1 MDERELIKKMNE
13 YLQQQPRGKKI
24 TYSQIANAIEA
35 PYATDHLK
43 RVARRSDSPY
53 YRTVIGG
60 IKTIGKGD
68 KKMQSARGAAL
79 MQRRGFLRR
88 IFERDPQA
96 TMRPALGFTKEGDMQ
111 LGQHDVLQDGKLT
124 DKSTLSPAQPSSQT
138 QSSPPPTRPDIDLA
152 I

>member
-1 MDERELIKKMNE
+1 MDERELIKKMTE

-24 TYSQIANAIEA
+24 TYGQIAKAIDA
-35 PYATDHLK
+35 PYATEHLK

-53 YRTVIGG
+53 YRTVFGG

-96 TMRPALGFTKEGDMQ
+96 TMRPELGFTKEGDMK

-124 DKSTLSPAQPSSQT
+124 SSDVSSKSSTP
-138 QSSPPPTRPDIDLA
+138 RPDIDLQ

>member
-13 YLQQQPRGKKI
+13 YLQRQPRGKKI
-24 TYSQIANAIEA
+24 TYSQIAQAIDA
-35 PYATDHLK
+35 PYAAANLR

-53 YRTVIGG
+53 YRAVFGG

-68 KKMQSARGAAL
+68 KKMQSARGMAL
-79 MQRRGFLRR
+79 MQRRGFLRK

-96 TMRPALGFTKEGDMQ
+96 TMRPSLGFTKEGDMQ

-124 DKSTLSPAQPSSQT
+124 GKSTPSPAQSSSQA
-138 QSSPPPTRPDIDLA
+138 QSSPPSTRSDIDLA